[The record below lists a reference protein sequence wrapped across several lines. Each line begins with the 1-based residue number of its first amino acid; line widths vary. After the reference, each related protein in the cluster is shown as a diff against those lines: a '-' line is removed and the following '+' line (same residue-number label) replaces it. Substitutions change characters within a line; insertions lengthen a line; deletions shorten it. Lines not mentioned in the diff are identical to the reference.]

1 MKSFA
6 LGLIL
11 LLPIFILSQK
21 IGDSLDFELY
31 SSRHYSGTITKIE
44 NDGFFIKIKN
54 NREIYLSLFEIKS
67 SVKLSKTV
75 KSNDKSITDT
85 FETQR
90 TPEVQKNPIAI
101 DELLIGNGIDVLLKG
116 GNIHSGKVTEIS
128 NDRIVIKTDSSEYK
142 IFFLSQIQEVYLIE
156 ESDVSDTINENS
168 DTTVLSDYEICN
180 CGKSDAQNH
189 GNEKGVPFFLAGAS
203 IVLSWFPVIAL
214 EKSIKPNI
222 KYSPDFSDVTK
233 SKNSYLHKND
243 VYLRC
248 YRNEVIK
255 NWRISKYTGLGLS
268 IFLLIVTG

>member
-6 LGLIL
+6 LGFIL

-31 SSRHYSGTITKIE
+31 SSKHYLGTITKIE
-44 NDGFFIKIKN
+44 NDGFFIRIKN
-54 NREIYLSLFEIKS
+54 NREIYLGLFEIKS
-67 SVKLSKTV
+67 SVKLSKTP

-85 FETQR
+85 FETQI
-90 TPEVQKNPIAI
+90 TAEVQKKTIAI
-101 DELLIGNGIDVLLKG
+101 DELIIGNGIDVLLKG

-128 NDRIVIKTDSSEYK
+128 KDRIVIKTSSSEYK
-142 IFFLSQIQEVYLIE
+142 IFFLSQIQEVYLTE
-156 ESDVSDTINENS
+156 KSEVTASINEKA

-180 CGKSDAQNH
+180 CGKSDAFLH
-189 GNEKGVPFFLAGAS
+189 GSAKGVPFFLAGAS

-214 EKSIKPNI
+214 KKSITPTI

-233 SKNSYLHKND
+233 SKNSNLHKND

-268 IFLLIVTG
+268 IFLLIVT

>member
-6 LGLIL
+6 LGFIL

-44 NDGFFIKIKN
+44 NDGYFIKIKN
-54 NREIYLSLFEIKS
+54 NREIYLSFFEIKS
-67 SVKLSKTV
+67 SVKISKTA
-75 KSNDKSITDT
+75 KSNDTSITNT
-85 FETQR
+85 FETQI
-90 TPEVQKNPIAI
+90 TDEVQKKPIAI
-101 DELLIGNGIDVLLKG
+101 DELIIGDGIDVLLKG

-128 NDRIVIKTDSSEYK
+128 NDRIVIKTTSSEFK
-142 IFFLSQIQEVYLIE
+142 IFFLSQIQEVYLKE
-156 ESDVSDTINENS
+156 KSDITSAINEKA
-168 DTTVLSDYEICN
+168 DTTVLSDYEKCN
-180 CGKSDAQNH
+180 CGKSDAENH

-214 EKSIKPNI
+214 EKSIKPTI
-222 KYSPDFSDVTK
+222 KYSPDFSDVTQ
-233 SKNSYLHKND
+233 SKNSYLHKNE

-255 NWRISKYTGLGLS
+255 NWRISKYTGLALS
-268 IFLLIVTG
+268 LFLLIITG

>member
-6 LGLIL
+6 LGFIL

-67 SVKLSKTV
+67 SVKLNKTP
-75 KSNDKSITDT
+75 KSNDKSITGT
-85 FETQR
+85 FETQI
-90 TPEVQKNPIAI
+90 TDEVQKNPIAI
-101 DELLIGNGIDVLLKG
+101 DELILGDGIDVLLKG

-128 NDRIVIKTDSSEYK
+128 NDRIVIETISSEFK
-142 IFFLSQIQEVYLIE
+142 IFFLSQIQEVYLKDKSEVIA
-156 ESDVSDTINENS
+156 TINKQS

-189 GNEKGVPFFLAGAS
+189 GNEKRVPFFLAGAS

-214 EKSIKPNI
+214 EKSITPTI
-222 KYSPDFSDVTK
+222 KYSPDFSDVTQ
-233 SKNSYLHKND
+233 SKNSYLHKNE

-255 NWRISKYTGLGLS
+255 NWRISKYAGLGLS
-268 IFLLIVTG
+268 IFLLIVAG